1 MHTVNP
7 CACGW
12 NGEMSGPRVSIVM
25 PVCNAGDTVAEAIES
40 CLRQSMDS
48 FELIVVL
55 DGCTDRSGEIV
66 RSYRDSRIRVFEMDH
81 QGVAPAAREAILASR
96 TDFIA
101 RMDADDISHPERLS
115 SQYHFLSES
124 SAFSAVSGQVHL
136 LNPLGEGM
144 QRYVD
149 WVNGLETAEDI
160 ARERFVEC
168 PVIQPSLMMRRSS
181 FQEVKGYREVEWAE
195 DHDLFLRMLE
205 REMRIGK
212 VEGIVLSWRDSAV
225 RLTRTHPAY
234 AEEQVWR
241 MKAHHL
247 ARESGVA
254 SRGVAICGAGPIG
267 KRLARLLKE
276 EGVEV
281 HGFFEVNPRRVGEK
295 IGGVPVAGS
304 EAFGERWRGA
314 VLLSAV
320 GVEGGRARVRR
331 LAREEGY
338 TEGLDFW
345 CCC

>member
-1 MHTVNP
+1 
-7 CACGW
+7 
-12 NGEMSGPRVSIVM
+12 M

>member
-1 MHTVNP
+1 
-7 CACGW
+7 
-12 NGEMSGPRVSIVM
+12 MSGPRVSIVM